1 MSTGPLPVGRPGDPS
16 AVRSLRVD
24 DLVATYV
31 VDGVLAIPLSFFPR
45 IPGDYWSA
53 RPEWVSPAGRLR
65 VSAGGLLVES
75 DGVTLLIDAGVG
87 AVRREVAVGGVD
99 CGALLDVLAATGR
112 SPGDIDVVAFTHLHF
127 DHAGGAFVDGR
138 KTFPNARYV
147 LSAAEW
153 APHADGDHRGDEHS
167 PSHVLRDL
175 ARTPLELIDDGAEI
189 LPGVRAIV
197 TGGHTPGH
205 TAYVITSRTGRR
217 LIAFGD
223 AFQIPA
229 HLAHPEWFSTADADH
244 SGVLAARRRLLD
256 ELHAPDTFGF
266 GFHFGD
272 QAFGRVTGVD
282 TWTPVPTVVLG
293 PSPR

>member
-1 MSTGPLPVGRPGDPS
+1 M
-16 AVRSLRVD
+16 
-24 DLVATYV
+24 
-31 VDGVLAIPLSFFPR
+31 
-45 IPGDYWSA
+45 
-53 RPEWVSPAGRLR
+53 
-65 VSAGGLLVES
+65 SAGGLLVES

-244 SGVLAARRRLLD
+244 SGVPPRGAASSTSSTRPTRSDSASTSVTRRSAGSPEWTRGRRCPPLSS
-256 ELHAPDTFGF
+256 APRHGNSRPGMT
-266 GFHFGD
+266 
-272 QAFGRVTGVD
+272 R
-282 TWTPVPTVVLG
+282 P
-293 PSPR
+293 